1 MTILLDVAPAGGT
14 LVAGGLAVGISFLLL
29 TAALIFFIL
38 ARKTVKLAVRAAI
51 VGIVLFLVIG
61 GGIALIAYSYFATPT
76 PRRPEPRRS
85 R

>member
-1 MTILLDVAPAGGT
+1 MILLDVAPGGGA
-14 LVAGGLAVGISFLLL
+14 LVAGGLAVGIGFLLL
-29 TAALIFFIL
+29 TAALVFFIL

-61 GGIALIAYSYFATPT
+61 GGLALFVYSYFTSAP
-76 PRRPEPRRS
+76 PRRPEPRRQ